1 MKQWHKSSSL
11 AQATVFA
18 LRGIV
23 VAGKREQNVRIHFII
38 GILAVCALIVLRA
51 SIRDVALVL
60 FATVLVIG
68 LEFMNTS
75 IEMLADTVHPEY
87 NHAIRDVKDI
97 AAGAVLLASI
107 AAGVV
112 GLLVFSSTIEAYLL

>member
-11 AQATVFA
+11 AQATIFA
-18 LRGIV
+18 LRGVV
-23 VAGKREQNVRIHFII
+23 VAGRREQNVRIHFII
-38 GILAVCALIVLRA
+38 GTLVLCTLVVLRA
-51 SIRDVALVL
+51 SARDVALVL
-60 FATVLVIG
+60 FATALVIG

-75 IEMLADTVHPEY
+75 IEILADTVYPEY